1 MIILYRHTC
10 CFVAWVGERRS
21 MQIHIEDRRRV
32 RIGHWVVILKLLMC
46 DIPMF
51 LDRTTIIVKYLSTF
65 M

>member
-1 MIILYRHTC
+1 
-10 CFVAWVGERRS
+10 